1 MRRQNRLGRRQY
13 SVCECQITR
22 IAVNHDNGTSFDV
35 ALPSYRTKLYSLL
48 MTTTTASRA
57 GADLTEASAALESAS
72 RWIRRV
78 TRPREVNA
86 VNLATLDRLAS
97 GGPQRVSDLA
107 ASISVSQPGMTG
119 VVTRLVEAG
128 HVRRQSDPTD
138 GRVALIEIT
147 PAGRSYLSDAQDRA
161 TAKLA
166 EHITTLPVRQQRA
179 LAAAADALVALTYT
193 TTGDRPA

>member
-1 MRRQNRLGRRQY
+1 M
-13 SVCECQITR
+13 
-22 IAVNHDNGTSFDV
+22 A
-35 ALPSYRTKLYSLL
+35 
-48 MTTTTASRA
+48 TTTSTTSRVD
-57 GADLTEASAALESAS
+57 ADLAEASAALESAS

-119 VVTRLVEAG
+119 VATRLAEAG

-147 PAGRSYLSDAQDRA
+147 EAGRSYLFAAQDRA
-161 TAKLA
+161 TATLA
-166 EHITTLPVRQQRA
+166 EHIKTLSPRQQRT
-179 LAAAADALVALTYT
+179 LAAAADALIALTHT
-193 TTGDRPA
+193 TSGDRPA

>member
-1 MRRQNRLGRRQY
+1 
-13 SVCECQITR
+13 
-22 IAVNHDNGTSFDV
+22 
-35 ALPSYRTKLYSLL
+35 
-48 MTTTTASRA
+48 MTTSSTTSRA
-57 GADLTEASAALESAS
+57 GADLAEASAALESAS
-72 RWIRRV
+72 RWIRRI

-138 GRVALIEIT
+138 GRVALIEVT
-147 PAGRSYLSDAQDRA
+147 PAGRSYLSSAKERA
-161 TAKLA
+161 TATLT
-166 EHITTLPVRQQRA
+166 EHIKTLPVRQQRA
-179 LAAAADALVALTYT
+179 LAAAADALVALTHT
-193 TTGDRPA
+193 NTGDRPA